1 MDKHERVILCFGYT
15 QTGKS
20 SLIKHLTGDST
31 IICGQEGSGESTTSS
46 INIHRTITARLS
58 IKLLFIDTI
67 GLGDNSLKFD
77 IR

>member
-31 IICGQEGSGESTTSS
+31 IICGQEGSGESTT
-46 INIHRTITARLS
+46 N
-58 IKLLFIDTI
+58 
-67 GLGDNSLKFD
+67 
-77 IR
+77 